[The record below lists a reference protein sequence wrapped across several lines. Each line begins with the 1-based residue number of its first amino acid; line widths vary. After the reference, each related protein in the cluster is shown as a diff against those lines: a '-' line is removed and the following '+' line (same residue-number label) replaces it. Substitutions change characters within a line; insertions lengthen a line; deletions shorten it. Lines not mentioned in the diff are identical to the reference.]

1 MQEGVEKFSK
11 SGDKSVVWKETLEFG
26 AAVLMHGRTPLDLK
40 NKWLSIS
47 RRSRLK
53 WSESTV

>member
-1 MQEGVEKFSK
+1 MEKFSK

-53 WSESTV
+53 